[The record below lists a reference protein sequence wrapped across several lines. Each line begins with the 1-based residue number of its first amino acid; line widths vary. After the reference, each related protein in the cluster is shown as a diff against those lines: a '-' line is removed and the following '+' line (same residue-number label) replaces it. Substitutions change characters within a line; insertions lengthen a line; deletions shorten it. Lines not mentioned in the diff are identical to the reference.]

1 MASKYRKIK
10 DVSKYQSLADLLYIQ
25 SNNYQSMSGQEYL
38 ADAVDDLIAIKSDAL
53 ALAMTDDYI
62 EAMDDLHEYEQS
74 LLQSDDDCPDY
85 SECDLVPFIVSPVIV
100 PTCFLGSLRSV
111 FSFLLV
117 KFNLT
122 FKCEETK
129 TVLKGG
135 NDASIKEK
143 VPIMQS
149 PFMLTAQQAAGKD
162 AWLEQIDLADG
173 CYPVMPLNDF
183 YVLWCNE
190 QGYFF
195 DDMPS

>member
-1 MASKYRKIK
+1 MNCKVK

-25 SNNYQSMSGQEYL
+25 SNNYQSMSGQEYI
-38 ADAVDDLIAIKSDAL
+38 ADAVDDLIAIKSDAY
-53 ALAMTDDYI
+53 ALAMLDEQI
-62 EAMDDLHEYEQS
+62 EALEDLHEYELS
-74 LLQSDDDCPDY
+74 LLQNDDDCPNFAD
-85 SECDLVPFIVSPVIV
+85 CDLVPFIVSPVIV
-100 PTCFLGSLRSV
+100 PTCFLGSLRSA

-135 NDASIKEK
+135 NQAAQREK
-143 VPIMQS
+143 VPIM
-149 PFMLTAQQAAGKD
+149 LTVQQQAGKD
-162 AWLEQIDLADG
+162 AWLEQVDLADG

-195 DDMPS
+195 DDMPA

>member
-1 MASKYRKIK
+1 MSRMNCKVK
-10 DVSKYQSLADLLYIQ
+10 DVRKYQSLADLLYIQ
-25 SNNYQSMSGQEYL
+25 SNHYQSMSGQEYI
-38 ADAVDDLIAIKSDAL
+38 ADAVDEMIAIKSDAL
-53 ALAMTDDYI
+53 ALAMSDDYI
-62 EAMDDLHEYEQS
+62 EAMTDLHEYEQS

-85 SECDLVPFIVSPVIV
+85 SESDLIPFIVSPVIV
-100 PTCFLGSLRSV
+100 PTCFLGSLRYI
-111 FSFLLV
+111 FSSLLV

-135 NDASIKEK
+135 NDAAQREK
-143 VPIMQS
+143 VPIM
-149 PFMLTAQQAAGKD
+149 LTVQQQAGKD
-162 AWLEQIDLADG
+162 AWLEQVDLADG

-195 DDMPS
+195 DDMPA